1 MTRQD
6 SKHGMSQ
13 TALGDGAEPL
23 YACSSYS
30 PLLYRSIGTAW
41 TAIHN
46 NCLRYHL
53 LAMRVAPALLGQ
65 IPRLLRDILLLVQIC
80 WWGQRNT
87 DFVPDYL
94 AREKREYRP
103 SNTRFLD
110 VATWRSSP
118 ATVV

>member
-1 MTRQD
+1 
-6 SKHGMSQ
+6 MSQ

-23 YACSSYS
+23 YG
-30 PLLYRSIGTAW
+30 IGTAW

-46 NCLRYHL
+46 NCLCYHL
-53 LAMRVAPALLGQ
+53 LAVRVAPALLRQ
-65 IPRLLRDILLLVQIC
+65 IPRLLRDILLVQIC
-80 WWGQRNT
+80 WWGQN
-87 DFVPDYL
+87 FVPDCS
-94 AREKREYRP
+94 AREYREYGP